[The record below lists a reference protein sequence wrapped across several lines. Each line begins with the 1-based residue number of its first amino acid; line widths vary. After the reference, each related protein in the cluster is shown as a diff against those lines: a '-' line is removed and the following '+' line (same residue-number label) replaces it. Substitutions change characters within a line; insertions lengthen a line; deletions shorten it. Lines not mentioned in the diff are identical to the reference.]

1 LPWDPPRRCAAPR
14 RRRPPWGGGGK
25 PSVRRA
31 RKYRRNLTKIQEH
44 VHTSLSR
51 QICPRGRQGSDIPTK
66 QNCHENIP
74 ARTHKAGT
82 RPPTTHTLVTRHH
95 TQPGPRKPQSMA
107 ASLVCAPES
116 FRPAVEHRSPGA
128 RAHRVPPLLGCSSR
142 LRQCTTATLGINQFG
157 FPPSLPC
164 ACCLAAP
171 EPVPC
176 LACCLWAGH
185 RRTEANLWF
194 VPAVTPDNPRCNS
207 PPRATS
213 WPRTAAASSGE
224 GSLTK
229 GRKESFS
236 TTRRHLKKPGK
247 ASHHD
252 SQAFYAKRACLQA
265 FPDRDAVTMSLV

>member
-1 LPWDPPRRCAAPR
+1 MAVSPRM
-14 RRRPPWGGGGK
+14 
-25 PSVRRA
+25 RA
-31 RKYRRNLTKIQEH
+31 RILQAGSWTWIAWSPSPSGATPLRLLLTSAPVHHHHRNAWH
-44 VHTSLSR
+44 
-51 QICPRGRQGSDIPTK
+51 
-66 QNCHENIP
+66 
-74 ARTHKAGT
+74 
-82 RPPTTHTLVTRHH
+82 
-95 TQPGPRKPQSMA
+95 QSVWV
-107 ASLVCAPES
+107 S
-116 FRPAVEHRSPGA
+116 
-128 RAHRVPPLLGCSSR
+128 PLLAVCL
-142 LRQCTTATLGINQFG
+142 LR
-157 FPPSLPC
+157 
-164 ACCLAAP
+164 LAAP

-176 LACCLWAGH
+176 LARCLRAGH
-185 RRTEANLWF
+185 RRTEAHLWF

-265 FPDRDAVTMSLV
+265 FPHRDAVTISLV